1 MFLTSRSL
9 CSYRGL
15 CWALISRKRIELFS
29 FTFSIR
35 LPRRYRFKSL
45 YFKSGHK
52 LLAFIKLAVI
62 IKMERNDHI
71 SPPVQRGVERQLI
84 TSWNKLL
91 TPNAK
96 CQDDHNQS
104 KNRCRCWEKLHLITS
119 NVTATTTTTTTGTAS
134 YLPFTRENRLKNGS
148 LHSVWEAS
156 ENMGYDLR
164 RCNFSTFSSLFCKFG
179 CILVPPGQILDH
191 FIVSCLCT
199 RFFHP
204 GSVYMLSTQ
213 QRIKQQEMK
222 FFRRKRPALLFLRNI
237 SEFAIAQ
244 IPLLLLHNQLAL
256 IKFRKICAPIK
267 WH

>member
-29 FTFSIR
+29 VTFSIR

-96 CQDDHNQS
+96 RQDDHNQS
-104 KNRCRCWEKLHLITS
+104 KNRCRYWEKLHLITS
-119 NVTATTTTTTTGTAS
+119 NVTTTTTTGTAS
-134 YLPFTRENRLKNGS
+134 YLYHLHGKTGWKIEWFAPFSLGS
-148 LHSVWEAS
+148 FRKYGLWFKAV
-156 ENMGYDLR
+156 
-164 RCNFSTFSSLFCKFG
+164 
-179 CILVPPGQILDH
+179 Q
-191 FIVSCLCT
+191 
-199 RFFHP
+199 FFH
-204 GSVYMLSTQ
+204 
-213 QRIKQQEMK
+213 
-222 FFRRKRPALLFLRNI
+222 FF
-237 SEFAIAQ
+237 
-244 IPLLLLHNQLAL
+244 
-256 IKFRKICAPIK
+256 
-267 WH
+267 

>member
-29 FTFSIR
+29 VTFSIR

-96 CQDDHNQS
+96 RQDDHNQS

-119 NVTATTTTTTTGTAS
+119 NVTTTTTTTTTGTAS
-134 YLPFTRENRLKNGS
+134 YLPFTRENRLKNRMVRS
-148 LHSVWEAS
+148 IQ
-156 ENMGYDLR
+156 
-164 RCNFSTFSSLFCKFG
+164 FG
-179 CILVPPGQILDH
+179 KLQKIW
-191 FIVSCLCT
+191 
-199 RFFHP
+199 
-204 GSVYMLSTQ
+204 
-213 QRIKQQEMK
+213 
-222 FFRRKRPALLFLRNI
+222 
-237 SEFAIAQ
+237 
-244 IPLLLLHNQLAL
+244 AL
-256 IKFRKICAPIK
+256 I
-267 WH
+267 

>member
-71 SPPVQRGVERQLI
+71 SPPVQRGTERQLI

-104 KNRCRCWEKLHLITS
+104 KNRCRYWEKLHLITS
-119 NVTATTTTTTTGTAS
+119 NEQQQQQQRVQLVTYTVYTGKPVEKS
-134 YLPFTRENRLKNGS
+134 NGS

-164 RCNFSTFSSLFCKFG
+164 RWNFSTFSSLFCKFG

-191 FIVSCLCT
+191 FIVLCLCT

-213 QRIKQQEMK
+213 QRIQQLEMK

-244 IPLLLLHNQLAL
+244 IPPLLLHNQLAL